1 MLTDG
6 LADQG
11 LEGVGQ
17 LDIAEL
23 LWKSIQPEAVS
34 A

>member
-1 MLTDG
+1 MLSDG

-11 LEGVGQ
+11 HEGVGQ

-23 LWKSIQPEAVS
+23 LWKSMQGES
-34 A
+34 AQ